1 MPNDPRGFEAFLRLI
16 DPLRPLSGSLEWML
30 ANGGDTRL
38 ALDPATQL
46 NGYGCRPFPRPEAFT
61 FASSTAT
68 SISDRA
74 YAGVAGTRQV
84 LLREAQL
91 LGVERSIDTQMDRQR
106 LELKQILGLEDS
118 GCEIVF
124 LSLGSSDDL
133 ISAVLGPGGLMSQT
147 AAPRVLIDCSTVS
160 TEASAQVR
168 EKIADRGTALL
179 AAPVMGNP
187 RVVAAGKMTAAVS
200 GPRDA
205 FDLAMPY
212 LDMLGQGVT
221 YVGEGEAARTVKLCH
236 NLMLG
241 VVAQTLAEITVL
253 AEKSGI
259 SRHAFL
265 GCLNNSV
272 MGSLFT
278 GYKTPAYVNL
288 DFEPTFTATLLRKDF
303 DLGLA
308 AAREREVPMP
318 VAATVHQLIQGLIG
332 RGYGG
337 ADFAALLQQQ
347 AESAGLTLVSEHAEV
362 SDGLDT

>member
-1 MPNDPRGFEAFLRLI
+1 MAGT
-16 DPLRPLSGSLEWML
+16 SGDMTGGVT
-30 ANGGDTRL
+30 AAPGGGDGGPRIGWLGTGRMGAELARRL
-38 ALDPATQL
+38 VLAGCDVTVFNRTPAKAEPLIQL
-46 NGYGCRPFPRPEAFT
+46 GAKL
-61 FASSTAT
+61 ASS
-68 SISDRA
+68 I
-74 YAGVAGTRQV
+74 AG
-84 LLREAQL
+84 L
-91 LGVERSIDTQMDRQR
+91 
-106 LELKQILGLEDS
+106 S

>member
-1 MPNDPRGFEAFLRLI
+1 MAGT
-16 DPLRPLSGSLEWML
+16 SGDMTGGVT
-30 ANGGDTRL
+30 AAPGGGDGGPRIGWLGTGRMGAELARRL
-38 ALDPATQL
+38 VLAGCDVTVFNRTPAKAEPLIQL
-46 NGYGCRPFPRPEAFT
+46 GAKL
-61 FASSTAT
+61 ASS
-68 SISDRA
+68 I
-74 YAGVAGTRQV
+74 AG
-84 LLREAQL
+84 L
-91 LGVERSIDTQMDRQR
+91 
-106 LELKQILGLEDS
+106 S

-265 GCLNNSV
+265 
-272 MGSLFT
+272 
-278 GYKTPAYVNL
+278 
-288 DFEPTFTATLLRKDF
+288 E
-303 DLGLA
+303 
-308 AAREREVPMP
+308 
-318 VAATVHQLIQGLIG
+318 IG
-332 RGYGG
+332 R
-337 ADFAALLQQQ
+337 AH
-347 AESAGLTLVSEHAEV
+347 V
-362 SDGLDT
+362 

>member
-1 MPNDPRGFEAFLRLI
+1 MAHAEGHNQDGARLGEDGTRI
-16 DPLRPLSGSLEWML
+16 GWLGTGRMGAEMVRRLLLAGCDVTVHNRTAAKAEPLVQLGATYARSIAELSG
-30 ANGGDTRL
+30 N
-38 ALDPATQL
+38 
-46 NGYGCRPFPRPEAFT
+46 
-61 FASSTAT
+61 
-68 SISDRA
+68 
-74 YAGVAGTRQV
+74 
-84 LLREAQL
+84 
-91 LGVERSIDTQMDRQR
+91 
-106 LELKQILGLEDS
+106 
-118 GCEIVF
+118 EIVF
-124 LSLGSSDDL
+124 LSLGTSDDL
-133 ISAVLGPGGLMSQT
+133 IAAVLGPGGLMS
-147 AAPRVLIDCSTVS
+147 APATPKVLVDCSTVS
-160 TEASAQVR
+160 AEASAHVR
-168 EKIADRGTALL
+168 EEIAGRGTALL

-187 RVVAAGKMTAAVS
+187 KVVAAGKMTAAVS
-200 GPRDA
+200 GPQDA
-205 FDLAMPY
+205 FELAAPY
-212 LDMLGQGVT
+212 LNMLGQGVT
-221 YVGEGEAARTVKLCH
+221 YVGDGEAARTVKLCH
-236 NLMLG
+236 NLLLG
-241 VVAQTLAEITVL
+241 IVAQSLAEITVL

-265 GCLNNSV
+265 DCLNKSV

-337 ADFAALLQQQ
+337 ADFAALLVQQ